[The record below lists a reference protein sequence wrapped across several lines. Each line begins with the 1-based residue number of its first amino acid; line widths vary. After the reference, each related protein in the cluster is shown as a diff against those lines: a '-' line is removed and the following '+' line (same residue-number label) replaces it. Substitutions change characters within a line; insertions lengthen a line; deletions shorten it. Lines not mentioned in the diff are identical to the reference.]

1 MINYDR
7 ELSWIM
13 PFLIRLFLSVK
24 NKATQRK
31 KYFQWQGSKKL
42 CLILFF
48 HFGPLKNCRMVKR
61 LHESV
66 IKIIRTKTVNTP
78 PETISTC
85 SKVIKTYENKDKYI
99 KEYENLTYITLT
111 GNYKNI
117 FIYIHAMY
125 IYIYICIYIY
135 IYIYIYM
142 YICNTYLH
150 I

>member
-1 MINYDR
+1 MAGKQKVVLN
-7 ELSWIM
+7 
-13 PFLIRLFLSVK
+13 P
-24 NKATQRK
+24 
-31 KYFQWQGSKKL
+31 
-42 CLILFF
+42 FF

-61 LHESV
+61 LRESV

-125 IYIYICIYIY
+125 IYIYVYIYICIYV
-135 IYIYIYM
+135 YM
-142 YICNTYLH
+142 
-150 I
+150 